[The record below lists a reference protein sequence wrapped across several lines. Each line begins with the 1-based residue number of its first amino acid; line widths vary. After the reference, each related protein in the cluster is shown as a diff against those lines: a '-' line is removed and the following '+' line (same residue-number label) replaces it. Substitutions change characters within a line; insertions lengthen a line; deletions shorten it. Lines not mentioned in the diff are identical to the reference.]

1 MILYQMHAIENT
13 FAFGVD
19 NDDEKAD
26 NIFIMQ

>member
-1 MILYQMHAIENT
+1 MMILYQMHAIENT

-26 NIFIMQ
+26 NIL